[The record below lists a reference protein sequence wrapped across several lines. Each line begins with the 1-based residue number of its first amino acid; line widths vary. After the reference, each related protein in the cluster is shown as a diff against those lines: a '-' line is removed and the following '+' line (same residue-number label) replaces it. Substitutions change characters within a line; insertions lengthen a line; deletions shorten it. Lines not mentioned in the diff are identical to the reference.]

1 MAKGVS
7 NEEKLNRARNWLI
20 KTRSF
25 HNKVDLEKTMCKH
38 IGISPMICGDIVQQ
52 LLDENMIM
60 QERVGASNFYWC
72 FEVQQASALHS
83 AYIY

>member
-7 NEEKLNRARNWLI
+7 NEEKLIRARNWLI

-25 HNKVDLEKTMCKH
+25 YNKVDLEKIMCKQ
-38 IGISPMICGDIVQQ
+38 IGISPMICGDIIQQ

-72 FEVQQASALHS
+72 FEVDGFCH
-83 AYIY
+83 